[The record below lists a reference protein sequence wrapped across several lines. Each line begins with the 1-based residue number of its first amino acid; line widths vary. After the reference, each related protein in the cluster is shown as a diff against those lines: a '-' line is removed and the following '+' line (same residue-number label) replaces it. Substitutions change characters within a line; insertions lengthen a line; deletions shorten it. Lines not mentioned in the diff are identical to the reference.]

1 MKKKPDRIIRMA
13 QELRPQGTRNGT
25 DRTLLREIKK
35 KLWKEKGRALRVVSK
50 KHEGSITRTSC

>member
-1 MKKKPDRIIRMA
+1 MA
-13 QELRPQGTRNGT
+13 QELRPQGTRNVT
-25 DRTLLREIKK
+25 DRTLLGEIKE